1 MQPVALSAS
10 LRQRVSGWQQRAKQS
25 NGRRTNI
32 ITAHVSDDERC
43 SSLMMRSKA
52 TEKSVSK
59 ILGKTK
65 AKYYDAARN
74 DVINLLRTYRGLS
87 PNLDTF
93 VYDNGD
99 ERLVVYIFWHF
110 YSLILKEENSL
121 CFNQISFKFRR
132 DSVIEIFDVMCHLN
146 YV

>member
-1 MQPVALSAS
+1 MIGITYEISYIIEKLQIVKIEGSVQPVALSAS

-25 NGRRTNI
+25 NGRRTDI
-32 ITAHVSDDERC
+32 ITSHVSDDERC

-99 ERLVVYIFWHF
+99 ERLVIYNFWHF
-110 YSLILKEENSL
+110 CSLIL
-121 CFNQISFKFRR
+121 SF
-132 DSVIEIFDVMCHLN
+132 
-146 YV
+146 

>member
-10 LRQRVSGWQQRAKQS
+10 LRQRVSGWQQRAIQS
-25 NGRRTNI
+25 NGRRTDI
-32 ITAHVSDDERC
+32 KTSYVSDGEKF
-43 SSLMMRSKA
+43 SSVMMRSKA

-65 AKYYDAARN
+65 AKHYDAARN

-93 VYDNGD
+93 VFDNGD
-99 ERLVVYIFWHF
+99 ERLVLLEI
-110 YSLILKEENSL
+110 SQNS
-121 CFNQISFKFRR
+121 I
-132 DSVIEIFDVMCHLN
+132 
-146 YV
+146 

>member
-25 NGRRTNI
+25 NGRRTDI
-32 ITAHVSDDERC
+32 ITTHVSDDERC
-43 SSLMMRSKA
+43 YSLMMRSKA

-99 ERLVVYIFWHF
+99 ERLVVYDYWYFC
-110 YSLILKEENSL
+110 SLILN
-121 CFNQISFKFRR
+121 F
-132 DSVIEIFDVMCHLN
+132 
-146 YV
+146 

>member
-10 LRQRVSGWQQRAKQS
+10 LRQRVSGWQQRAIQS
-25 NGRRTNI
+25 NGRRTDI
-32 ITAHVSDDERC
+32 KTSHVSDGEKF
-43 SSLMMRSKA
+43 SSVMMRSKA

-65 AKYYDAARN
+65 AKHYDAARN

-93 VYDNGD
+93 VFDNGD
-99 ERLVVYIFWHF
+99 ERLVFLEISHI
-110 YSLILKEENSL
+110 SNQKILIRIKHV
-121 CFNQISFKFRR
+121 SF
-132 DSVIEIFDVMCHLN
+132 
-146 YV
+146 

>member
-10 LRQRVSGWQQRAKQS
+10 LRQRVSGWQQKAKKS
-25 NGRRTNI
+25 NSRGTDAL
-32 ITAHVSDDERC
+32 TAYVLDDD
-43 SSLMMRSKA
+43 LMMRSKA

-59 ILGKTK
+59 ILSKTK

-93 VYDNGD
+93 VFDNGD
-99 ERLVVYIFWHF
+99 QR
-110 YSLILKEENSL
+110 
-121 CFNQISFKFRR
+121 
-132 DSVIEIFDVMCHLN
+132 
-146 YV
+146 

>member
-10 LRQRVSGWQQRAKQS
+10 LRQRVSGWQKRAKQS
-25 NGRRTNI
+25 NGRRTDI
-32 ITAHVSDDERC
+32 ITTHVSEDERC

-65 AKYYDAARN
+65 AKYYDAARS

-99 ERLVVYIFWHF
+99 ERLIVYNFWHF
-110 YSLILKEENSL
+110 CSLILRERKY
-121 CFNQISFKFRR
+121 FR
-132 DSVIEIFDVMCHLN
+132 F
-146 YV
+146 

>member
-1 MQPVALSAS
+1 M
-10 LRQRVSGWQQRAKQS
+10 RQRVSGWQQKAKKS
-25 NGRRTNI
+25 NSRRTDAL
-32 ITAHVSDDERC
+32 TAHVLDDD
-43 SSLMMRSKA
+43 LMMRSKA

-93 VYDNGD
+93 VFDNGD
-99 ERLVVYIFWHF
+99 ER
-110 YSLILKEENSL
+110 
-121 CFNQISFKFRR
+121 
-132 DSVIEIFDVMCHLN
+132 
-146 YV
+146 